1 MNRIRSSTRYLI
13 IFMLIAATASALAG
27 KGLLVK
33 DNIEPPKMRT
43 HCIGRYQIDLP
54 EEFTKTPD
62 SHVTLYF
69 GLDKNFETV
78 EIQNPRERGEI
89 PALSRL
95 VGAEKAELL
104 ADEDSRFPSK
114 TRLAAAKELDRNSV
128 LVVAYDSPYLIDSLE
143 LSLFV
148 QRGEAIARLKNE
160 KFSDEVNSTALSHYE
175 SQLVRIASNTR
186 YVATPQQAGRSS
198 CLGTLAID
206 DKQDGE
212 VYSVSF
218 LSEKHPD
225 IVISINMNSLTEKGD
240 GGLLARV
247 SGKAALLRALD
258 FSSSTLRKG
267 KRKIAGRPG
276 EELLDEGKQE
286 GKIQRYFVAE
296 TLVTEPSSLN
306 RPVIAINMSMGGQDR
321 KTRAYVDPSLSEK
334 EALIWWDSIV
344 DSIRLR

>member
-1 MNRIRSSTRYLI
+1 VKRIRSSARYVAAFL
-13 IFMLIAATASALAG
+13 LIAATATALAG
-27 KGLLVK
+27 KGLFVK
-33 DNIEPPKMRT
+33 DNTELPKMRT

-54 EEFTKTPD
+54 EEFTKTAG
-62 SHVTLYF
+62 SYVTLYF
-69 GLDKNFETV
+69 GLDKNFDTV
-78 EIQNPRERGEI
+78 EIQNPRERGET
-89 PALSRL
+89 PSLERL
-95 VGAEKAELL
+95 VGAEKTELV
-104 ADEDSRFPSK
+104 ANEHFESPSK
-114 TRLAAAKELDRNSV
+114 NKLAAAKELGRDSV
-128 LVVAYDSPYLIDSLE
+128 LVVAYNDSRSVDSLK
-143 LSLFV
+143 LV
-148 QRGEAIARLKNE
+148 QYAQRGEAIA
-160 KFSDEVNSTALSHYE
+160 KFANRKYSDRDDSRPLGHFEGELE
-175 SQLVRIASNTR
+175 RISRNTR
-186 YVATPQQAGRSS
+186 YAATPEQAGRSS

-247 SGKAALLRALD
+247 SGKVALLRALD

-286 GKIQRYFVAE
+286 GKVQRYFVAE
-296 TLVTEPSSLN
+296 TLVTEPSSLD

-321 KTRAYVDPSLSEK
+321 KTGAYVDPSLSEK